1 MTRRKSNAELQDA
14 ESAVYN
20 KEQILKSRKYAEK
33 KDLLSVLLLDSRDYP
48 LTEVDALI
56 DSYMKGKVK

>member
-1 MTRRKSNAELQDA
+1 MARRKSNAELQDA

-56 DSYMKGKVK
+56 DGYMKGKVE